1 MRDELKILKELLRK
15 IENENYNGYD
25 PYDIKG
31 TKLYSRNFY
40 TNNFSAKVK
49 RKILDIID
57 ILAPKLARKVMRI
70 KKEKNAKA
78 MGLFLMTYLNMYE
91 VEHDQ
96 NYLEKIEYITDW
108 LISNSNR
115 NYKGL
120 SWGYPFN
127 WNSVIYIPKNTP
139 SSIAS
144 VTIGEAF
151 LKIYNVTKNDKFLNY
166 AEEISK
172 FLLSELNI
180 YYRNYNELCFSYTP
194 LDEFQVNNINLLNA
208 AFLLELG
215 TVLKNDNLIN
225 VGKKAA
231 NFSISEQNEDGSIY
245 YWSKKQN
252 KYNPNHLD
260 IYHSGFEI
268 RALYRIKNI
277 LKEQAYQTAFE
288 KYRNFFFRNYF
299 EKNQIK
305 IRPDSIYPIDIHGCA
320 EAINCVSFIDEN
332 KKYKKYADIA
342 LDFTFKN
349 MYYKNYFI
357 YKIIKI
363 KRIKKRIKISYIRW
377 GDAWM
382 AKALSEY
389 IYRYYK
395 ESIK

>member
-96 NYLEKIEYITDW
+96 NYLRKIEYITDW
-108 LISNSNR
+108 LINNSNR
-115 NYKGL
+115 NYKEL

-180 YYRNYNELCFSYTP
+180 YYRNYNELCFIYTP
-194 LDEFQVNNINLLNA
+194 LDEF
-208 AFLLELG
+208 
-215 TVLKNDNLIN
+215 
-225 VGKKAA
+225 
-231 NFSISEQNEDGSIY
+231 
-245 YWSKKQN
+245 
-252 KYNPNHLD
+252 
-260 IYHSGFEI
+260 
-268 RALYRIKNI
+268 
-277 LKEQAYQTAFE
+277 
-288 KYRNFFFRNYF
+288 
-299 EKNQIK
+299 
-305 IRPDSIYPIDIHGCA
+305 
-320 EAINCVSFIDEN
+320 
-332 KKYKKYADIA
+332 
-342 LDFTFKN
+342 
-349 MYYKNYFI
+349 
-357 YKIIKI
+357 
-363 KRIKKRIKISYIRW
+363 
-377 GDAWM
+377 
-382 AKALSEY
+382 
-389 IYRYYK
+389 
-395 ESIK
+395 